1 MDKLLL
7 LGARLRNLR
16 KERDLSQR
24 DLAGQAG
31 VSANAISL
39 IERDEISPSVA
50 TLQRL
55 ATALNVKISYF
66 FESDGGQTNIIYI
79 KASERPSLTSKG
91 VMIAGIGRRLQR
103 QEIEPFFVAITPHAE
118 SGHRP
123 VMHAGH
129 EFVYCLR
136 GSVEYE
142 IDGHVHLLEEGD
154 CLLFEADLPHHWQNP
169 TDENAELLLI
179 LQTPNESNES
189 VRKHFSSHPSVT
201 HFGF

>member
-1 MDKLLL
+1 
-7 LGARLRNLR
+7 
-16 KERDLSQR
+16 
-24 DLAGQAG
+24 
-31 VSANAISL
+31 
-39 IERDEISPSVA
+39 VA

-55 ATALNVKISYF
+55 AAALNVKISYF
-66 FESDGGQTNIIYI
+66 FESDGGQTNIICI

-91 VMIAGIGRRLQR
+91 VMIAGLGRRLQR
-103 QEIEPFFVAITPHAE
+103 QEIEPFFVAIAPHAE

-123 VMHAGH
+123 VMHTGH

-142 IDGHVHLLEEGD
+142 IDGQVHLLQEGD

-169 TDENAELLLI
+169 TDEKAEFLLI
-179 LQTPNESNES
+179 LQTPNESDES